1 MKDKKSYPVVNI
13 GTASILTVFV
23 ILAMVTFA
31 TLTYMTA
38 RKDARFNQKQLE
50 AVQTRQEAVNQA
62 YEKIAAID
70 RELAEA
76 YKNEAY
82 EDFIGKIYSFTIASG
97 EDKVL
102 EVSLTCCPP
111 QENQGGFYRITRF
124 QEVGTK
130 EWNSDDSLNLL
141 DLS

>member
-1 MKDKKSYPVVNI
+1 MKNKKSYPMVNI

-38 RKDARFNQKQLE
+38 RKDARFNQRQLE
-50 AVQTRQEAVNQA
+50 AVQARQEAVNQA
-62 YEKIAAID
+62 YSKIAKID
-70 RELAEA
+70 RELADS
-76 YKNEAY
+76 Y
-82 EDFIGKIYSFTIASG
+82 EHGTYENLPGKTYSFTIASG

-102 EVSLTCCPP
+102 EVSLICCSP
-111 QENQGGFYRITRF
+111 QDNEGGFYQITRF

-141 DLS
+141 DIS